1 MDHSFLYTK
10 KLLLVDDEPE
20 LLELVSVIL
29 KEEGFENIIT
39 ASSVSEGIAAAKA
52 EKPDLAVLDVML
64 PDGDG
69 FFLMRQIRD
78 FSDMPVIFLTA
89 RDEAADKLAGL
100 GLGADDYIA
109 KPFLPEEL
117 LLRVHAVLRRCY
129 KMDAPAV
136 KLEGC
141 LIDFERAEVDKAGE
155 TIPLTAMEYT
165 LLETLARIQPLADAG
180 FPVVFHKRFLKIFP
194 VLYKLRKEIHRH
206 GHVAPDLRKIL
217 DAKACHAVFV
227 PHARYLHDPG
237 AVPVYCICL
246 EAALYP
252 SDSLYRLGTY
262 TVCLSQFF

>member
-1 MDHSFLYTK
+1 MDHSFLFTK
-10 KLLLVDDEPE
+10 KILLVDDEPE

-29 KEEGFENIIT
+29 KEDGFENIIT
-39 ASSVSEGIAAAKA
+39 ASSVSEGIDATRT

-117 LLRVHAVLRRCY
+117 LLRVHSVLRRCY

-165 LLETLARIQPLADAG
+165 LLETLARSAG
-180 FPVVFHKRFLKIFP
+180 KIVTLEVV
-194 VLYKLRKEIHRH
+194 Y
-206 GHVAPDLRKIL
+206 
-217 DAKACHAVFV
+217 
-227 PHARYLHDPG
+227 
-237 AVPVYCICL
+237 
-246 EAALYP
+246 
-252 SDSLYRLGTY
+252 
-262 TVCLSQFF
+262 

>member
-100 GLGADDYIA
+100 GLGA
-109 KPFLPEEL
+109 
-117 LLRVHAVLRRCY
+117 VHT
-129 KMDAPAV
+129 
-136 KLEGC
+136 EG
-141 LIDFERAEVDKAGE
+141 
-155 TIPLTAMEYT
+155 
-165 LLETLARIQPLADAG
+165 
-180 FPVVFHKRFLKIFP
+180 
-194 VLYKLRKEIHRH
+194 
-206 GHVAPDLRKIL
+206 
-217 DAKACHAVFV
+217 
-227 PHARYLHDPG
+227 PG
-237 AVPVYCICL
+237 IWR
-246 EAALYP
+246 EN
-252 SDSLYRLGTY
+252 
-262 TVCLSQFF
+262 

>member
-20 LLELVSVIL
+20 LLALVSVIL

-69 FFLMRQIRD
+69 FFLMQQIRD

-117 LLRVHAVLRRCY
+117 LLRVYAVLRRCY
-129 KMDAPAV
+129 KADAPV
-136 KLEGC
+136 IKLEGC
-141 LIDFERAEVDKAGE
+141 LIDFERAEVNKAGE

-165 LLETLARIQPLADAG
+165 LLETLARNAG
-180 FPVVFHKRFLKIFP
+180 KIVTLD
-194 VLYKLRKEIHRH
+194 VL
-206 GHVAPDLRKIL
+206 
-217 DAKACHAVFV
+217 C
-227 PHARYLHDPG
+227 
-237 AVPVYCICL
+237 
-246 EAALYP
+246 EALW
-252 SDSLYRLGTY
+252 
-262 TVCLSQFF
+262 